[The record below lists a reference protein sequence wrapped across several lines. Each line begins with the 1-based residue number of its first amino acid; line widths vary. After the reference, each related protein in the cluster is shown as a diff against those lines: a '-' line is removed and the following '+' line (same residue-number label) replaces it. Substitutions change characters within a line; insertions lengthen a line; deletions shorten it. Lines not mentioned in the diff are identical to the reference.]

1 MELQL
6 EAAKHSAIL
15 AVDQST
21 VERSPFMYTDTHDN
35 HFGGIV
41 GSQDYKL
48 GQTDELKKALLGQ
61 PSATI
66 HLPQWGKLQALIVTV
81 RYTMTQAVVP
91 DADTNFEGRANGFIP
106 TAQGEVLQFLPF
118 KLIQQINF
126 KTETGNVIS
135 TVYLQDRILEYAAQG
150 GSISKLIEGRL
161 VNVPGVTRDGTPGVG
176 GIEGVNVVEYK
187 FAIPFEFF
195 KCASTWPDLRTL
207 TRMDLEFIPNSA
219 AAVDPLKSVPRLI
232 TAAGSDERKILAVL
246 DASMVARYVRANELV
261 EQEVLSAKHPS
272 MRAFMRVAYSD
283 AREQRVTVTA
293 SAAGVVPEIE
303 VPIKCQQPVVLT
315 RIESFVSDTA
325 KSTAVVKS
333 SSLEISSVRI
343 EDSGQILYESDFD
356 VDALTALQP
365 FSTSLLREKMYSGT
379 TTQTEVPGM
388 MVINHGLVG
397 SLDLIDKDMY
407 SAKSFYQMSDPR
419 LIINFKTNAA
429 ALGNKNIVVQVSHL
443 AQQAVTI
450 QASENMRNREIYKVG
465 DK

>member
-48 GQTDELKKALLGQ
+48 GQSDELKKALLGQ

-66 HLPQWGKLQALIVTV
+66 HLPQWGKLQALIVDVVYRLTQDEP
-81 RYTMTQAVVP
+81 TETGPEMTTGGDIG
-91 DADTNFEGRANGFIP
+91 DASRN
-106 TAQGEVLQFLPF
+106 VLEYLPF

-126 KTETGNVIS
+126 KTETGNIIT
-135 TVYLQDRILEYAAQG
+135 TVYLQDRIMEYIARG
-150 GSISKLIEGRL
+150 GRVDALCKGRIL
-161 VNVPGVTRDGTPGVG
+161 SGGTRGATGVTAGVAR
-176 GIEGVNVVEYK
+176 IQYK

-207 TRMDLEFIPNSA
+207 TRMDLEFIPNVA
-219 AAVDPLKSVPRLI
+219 ASVSPFILMEADIADNVKSLAEDLI
-232 TAAGSDERKILAVL
+232 SQTLTVEKAQ
-246 DASMVARYVRANELV
+246 MTARYVRANELV

-283 AREQRVTVTA
+283 AREQRTPVTV
-293 SAAGVVPEIE
+293 GDDNVVSEVR

-315 RIESFVSDTA
+315 RIQIFSKPASETTMALRPENLS
-325 KSTAVVKS
+325 
-333 SSLEISSVRI
+333 ISNVRI
-343 EDSGQILYESDFD
+343 EDSGQVLYESNFD
-356 VDALTALQP
+356 NDALTALQP
-365 FSTSLLREKMYSGT
+365 FSTSVLRDKTFSGVQVDNP
-379 TTQTEVPGM
+379 TQDAL
-388 MVINHGLVG
+388 VINHGLIG
-397 SLDLIDKDMY
+397 CLDLIDKDMY
-407 SAKSFYQMSDPR
+407 SAKSFYQMSDPV
-419 LIINFKTNAA
+419 LVIQFEGLY
-429 ALGNKNIVVQVSHL
+429 ALEANETLFVQVSHL